1 MSIARSPRGF
11 TLVELLVVI
20 AIIGVLIALLLP
32 AVQQAREAA
41 RRLQCRNNIKQL
53 GLALHNYHDTFLV
66 FPSGNLTTD
75 TQYPPRSA
83 NDPEGTMA
91 PWTVLVLPYLEQD
104 NLHNQFDFESPFT
117 SHISQTT
124 PNATIQRTP
133 NKAFQ
138 CPSFPRNGNEE
149 LKNNY
154 FGVMGGVDVNN
165 TPPRWELSG
174 SVNYRVFDNG
184 VLFQNSKI
192 SFRDITDGTTNTFM
206 IGESVDQK
214 TAYGSGSPTHHGW
227 AQGART
233 HNGSNGY
240 LNNVAATENPINRA
254 ADLLAAGWHDH
265 AVWQSTFGS
274 QHPGGAQF
282 LYADG
287 SVPWVSETM
296 NLPIYQQCGV
306 RNDGAPLGGLN
317 Q

>member
-1 MSIARSPRGF
+1 MRTLPLRRGF

-53 GLALHNYHDTFLV
+53 ALAIHTYHDSHLV
-66 FPSGNLTTD
+66 FPSGNLTTE
-75 TQYPPRSA
+75 TQYPPKSA
-83 NDPEGTMA
+83 SDPEGTMA
-91 PWTVLVLPYLEQD
+91 PWTVLILPFLEQG
-104 NLHNQFDFESPFT
+104 NLHSQFDFKSPFT

-124 PNATIQRTP
+124 PNSTVQKTP
-133 NKAFQ
+133 NTAFQ
-138 CPSFPRNGNEE
+138 CPSFSRAANEE

-165 TPPRWELSG
+165 SPPRWALSG

-184 VLFQNSKI
+184 LLFQNSKI
-192 SFRDITDGTTNTFM
+192 SFRDVVDGSSNTLLV
-206 IGESVDQK
+206 GESIDQK

-233 HNGSNGY
+233 HNATNGY

-254 ADLLAAGWHDH
+254 EDMLASGWHDH

-274 QHPGGAQF
+274 KHPGGCMFAF
-282 LYADG
+282 ADG
-287 SVPWVSETM
+287 SVPFVSE
-296 NLPIYQQCGV
+296 NISLPIYQQSGV
-306 RNDGAPLGGLN
+306 RDDGAPVGGLL